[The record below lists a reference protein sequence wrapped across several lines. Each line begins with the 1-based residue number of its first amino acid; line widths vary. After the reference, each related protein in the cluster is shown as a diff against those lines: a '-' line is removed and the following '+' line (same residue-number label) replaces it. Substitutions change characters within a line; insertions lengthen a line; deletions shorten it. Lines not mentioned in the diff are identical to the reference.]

1 LPSLASRGVYELAAR
16 GHLGGWH
23 SASNSLNNNSH
34 CLLGPCCGQE
44 LSTHTEIGIRALI
57 YQPETESCGV
67 LRSLAKSQGDLAVL
81 LKIHVCW
88 HPLGTFKSRRF
99 WLSSCRWGLRC
110 PVPTSCT
117 AHFYAAG
124 WGWPHMHPGHR
135 PPGESHACWENFE
148 NYVSPHTF

>member
-1 LPSLASRGVYELAAR
+1 MPQLGLGSLKVLLSHAGEKRGLCLPSLASRGVYELAAR

-99 WLSSCRWGLRC
+99 
-110 PVPTSCT
+110 
-117 AHFYAAG
+117 
-124 WGWPHMHPGHR
+124 
-135 PPGESHACWENFE
+135 
-148 NYVSPHTF
+148 